1 MTDVNSGVEPG
12 LEVALR
18 RAEGLVAAASG
29 LALTLAEL
37 GAIEL
42 PPSAGSA
49 VDQAQ
54 LRAIATLYFAAEL
67 EGAGVIPATEA
78 LMRLARTGSL
88 PLELGAAAPLLQAF
102 WQARNERATVEE
114 RLGFFSGLFG
124 TSGGPDDSEH
134 PRNSDFED
142 RLIDLCEALYKL
154 DEQASNASWGG
165 IAQQARVRGAA
176 QRLLAN
182 LLRVSSGITVFLA
195 QEILSAVRQTLAILG
210 HPAVKAAFGART
222 LWDVVDAI
230 DRRLRRP
237 LRDHSLLVRRGQ
249 AGMSILAWLA
259 EAAPLLET
267 GNQPIVGLDHPVIP
281 AAVDWLEASLALGET
296 AQPETPSTADSRWAA
311 LAG

>member
-18 RAEGLVAAASG
+18 RAESLVAAASG
-29 LALTLAEL
+29 LALALDEL

-88 PLELGAAAPLLQAF
+88 PLDLGAAAPLLQAF
-102 WQARNERATVEE
+102 WQGRNERATVEE

-124 TSGGPDDSEH
+124 TPGGPDHSEH

-165 IAQQARVRGAA
+165 IAQQARVRGTA

-195 QEILSAVRQTLAILG
+195 QEILSAIRQTLAILG

-222 LWDVVDAI
+222 LWNVVDAI

-237 LRDHSLLVRRGQ
+237 RRDHSLLVRRGQ
-249 AGMSILAWLA
+249 AGMTILAWLA

-267 GNQPIVGLDHPVIP
+267 SNQPIVGLDHPVIP